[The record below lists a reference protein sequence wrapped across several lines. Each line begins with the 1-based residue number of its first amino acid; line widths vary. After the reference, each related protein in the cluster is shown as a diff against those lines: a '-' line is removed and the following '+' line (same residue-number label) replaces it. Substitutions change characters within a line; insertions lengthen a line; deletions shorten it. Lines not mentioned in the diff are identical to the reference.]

1 MHQPPYCLNSNSCA
15 FVSTLSRITLHFR
28 VPCFWTI
35 WWSLAVSS
43 KLYAFSDYWFQV
55 FHFSSSN
62 DVKVIWQ
69 RKCCMLQPFVRIRTA
84 QNFTSIYPK
93 CGALWQDFPLL
104 FSWVCSAHGSQRRFD
119 LFLFDDWFLISF
131 VLDRFI
137 LTKS

>member
-1 MHQPPYCLNSNSCA
+1 MNVMHQPPYCLNSNSCA

-43 KLYAFSDYWFQV
+43 KLCAFSDYWFQV

-93 CGALWQDFPLL
+93 WCIVARLSASLL
-104 FSWVCSAHGSQRRFD
+104 LGVFSTWIPTQIWLVSVWWS
-119 LFLFDDWFLISF
+119 ISY
-131 VLDRFI
+131 
-137 LTKS
+137 